1 MSIVILKIKLN
12 LKKMLKVKF
21 IGIDSFG
28 REVYEAYSGGI
39 IKRLDNDF
47 YSVADESDFESEPYA
62 KLNSSKI
69 EVVR

>member
-1 MSIVILKIKLN
+1 
-12 LKKMLKVKF
+12 MLKVKF
-21 IGIDSFG
+21 IDIDSFG
-28 REVYEAYSGGI
+28 REVYEVYSGGI
-39 IKRLDNDF
+39 IKRLDDGF